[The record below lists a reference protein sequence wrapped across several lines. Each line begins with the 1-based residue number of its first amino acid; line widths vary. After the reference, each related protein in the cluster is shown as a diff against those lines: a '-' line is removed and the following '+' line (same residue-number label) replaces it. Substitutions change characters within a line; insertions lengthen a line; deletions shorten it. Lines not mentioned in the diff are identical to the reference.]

1 MTFDP
6 FDAHPTTRRRFVLDV
21 VGGLA
26 GTALAAGC
34 GAGTEIGTTRTGG
47 DGGHGAAP
55 PGTGGESGDAGGQGG
70 AATNGSGGVSNATGG
85 AASTG
90 TGGVSNGGVSNAT
103 GGTTGAEAG
112 TCALYPQQTEGPFY
126 LDLDLLRS
134 DIKEGKP
141 GAPLE
146 LELVV
151 IRSNGC
157 MPLANAVV
165 DVWQC
170 DVEGVYAGFPGQL
183 GGLDTTGQKFLRGTQ
198 ITGADGRV
206 VFNTVYP
213 GWYPGR
219 TTHIHFKVHLSATSQ
234 MTSQMYFPE
243 DVTTAVYQAAPYAA
257 RGQKDTS
264 NTADA
269 IAQTGGMP
277 PVLAVTQTSTGYKGK
292 LVLTVL
298 G

>member
-1 MTFDP
+1 MTSDP
-6 FDAHPTTRRRFVLDV
+6 FDAHPTSRRRFVFDV

-34 GAGTEIGTTRTGG
+34 GAGTEIATTRTGG

-55 PGTGGESGDAGGQGG
+55 AGTGGAVGDAGGQGG
-70 AATNGSGGVSNATGG
+70 SGGGATGG
-85 AASTG
+85 AP
-90 TGGVSNGGVSNAT
+90 GGGSGGAA
-103 GGTTGAEAG
+103 GAEAG

-134 DIKEGKP
+134 DITEGKP

-151 IRSNGC
+151 IRANGC
-157 MPLANAVV
+157 APLPNAVV

-243 DVTTAVYQAAPYAA
+243 DATSAVYRTAPYAA

-269 IAQTGGMP
+269 IAQSGGMP
-277 PVLAVTQTSTGYKGK
+277 PVLSVTQTSTGFRGR

>member
-6 FDAHPTTRRRFVLDV
+6 SDSHSTTRRRFVLDV

-26 GTALAAGC
+26 GTALAGC
-34 GAGTEIGTTRTGG
+34 GAGSELSTTRTGG
-47 DGGHGAAP
+47 AGGHGAVPTGA
-55 PGTGGESGDAGGQGG
+55 GGDVIDAGEQGGSGGGATGGASGDG
-70 AATNGSGGVSNATGG
+70 TGGVSNATGG
-85 AASTG
+85 VAGAA
-90 TGGVSNGGVSNAT
+90 
-103 GGTTGAEAG
+103 GAEAG
-112 TCALYPQQTEGPFY
+112 TCAMYPQQTEGPFY

-134 DIKEGKP
+134 DITEGKT

-146 LELVV
+146 LEMVV
-151 IRSNGC
+151 IHSNGC
-157 MPLANAVV
+157 APMANAVV

-183 GGLDTTGQKFLRGTQ
+183 GGLDTTGLKFLRGTQ

-219 TTHIHFKVHLSATSQ
+219 TTHIHFKVHLSATTE
-234 MTSQMYFPE
+234 MTSQLYFPE
-243 DVTTAVYQAAPYAA
+243 DVTANVYQSALYAA

-264 NTADA
+264 NAADA

-277 PVLAVTQTSTGYKGK
+277 PVLAVTQTSTGYKGR
-292 LVLTVL
+292 LVVTVL